1 MSKFTFRLN
10 KQNRE
15 KYFALFNPNL
25 NTYNIINE
33 SKFLYISIFIFI
45 LVSKIFYLKIFFLRY
60 LNILILYTL
69 FNKISYEII
78 LFMIHKKYSKK
89 NMLQIGNFYF
99 ELFFFRKI

>member
-33 SKFLYISIFIFI
+33 SKFLYISIFIYI
-45 LVSKIFYLKIFFLRY
+45 
-60 LNILILYTL
+60 
-69 FNKISYEII
+69 
-78 LFMIHKKYSKK
+78 
-89 NMLQIGNFYF
+89 NFYIYF
-99 ELFFFRKI
+99 GF